1 MKTELVFCPR
11 CLKFI
16 TVAVD
21 SRGCK
26 CLECWLVFSKADS
39 NVALAK
45 RVKVGRT
52 A

>member
-11 CLKFI
+11 CLKFT
-16 TVAVD
+16 TVVVN

-26 CLECWLVFSKADS
+26 CLECRLVFSMVDS
-39 NVALAK
+39 DVALAK
-45 RVKVGRT
+45 KIKVGKT